1 MLFHVTFTVRD
12 SFALSEIAVVQNRV
26 GETIQ
31 KIMKTGKVK
40 ESGTFVGDRKGFFL
54 IESSSA
60 EELLRLFAPLY
71 DVAKPEIQPVVSFE
85 LLPKIFEEL
94 QKLPK

>member
-12 SFALSEIAVVQNRV
+12 SFSLSEIPVVQNRI

-31 KIMKTGKVK
+31 KVLKTGKVK
-40 ESGTFVGDRKGFFL
+40 ASGTFLSDRKGFFL
-54 IESSSA
+54 IESDSA
-60 EELLRLFAPLY
+60 EELLSLFVLLY
-71 DVAKPEIQPVVSFE
+71 DVAKPDIQPVVSFD

-94 QKLPK
+94 QKLPT